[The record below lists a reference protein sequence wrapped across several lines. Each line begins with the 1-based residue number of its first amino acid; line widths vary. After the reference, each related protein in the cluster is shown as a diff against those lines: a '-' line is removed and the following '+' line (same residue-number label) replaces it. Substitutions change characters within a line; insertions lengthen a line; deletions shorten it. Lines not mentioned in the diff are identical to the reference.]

1 MIFTIREVKMSKF
14 TRTQMLDPHIQRAY
28 TDYLS
33 HYSQGRDKLV
43 TNNVALNPSTL
54 LDFRLEQV
62 YKLCGDTA
70 NHGKVKQMYKPL
82 LDEAVENDYDSTKID
97 ELFIKSLYLL
107 DNDLDN
113 YFKQAMS
120 EIDVIIQASV

>member
-1 MIFTIREVKMSKF
+1 M
-14 TRTQMLDPHIQRAY
+14 DPHIRRVY
-28 TDYLS
+28 NDYQS
-33 HYSQGRDKLV
+33 YINPHREQISYY
-43 TNNVALNPSTL
+43 NVLINPDTL

-62 YKLCGDTA
+62 YELCGDTA
-70 NHGKVKQMYKPL
+70 NYGKVKHMYKPL
-82 LDEAVENDYDSTKID
+82 LDEAIENNYNSVKID

-113 YFKQAMS
+113 YFKQTMS

>member
-1 MIFTIREVKMSKF
+1 MSNF

-43 TNNVALNPSTL
+43 SNKVSMNPSTL
-54 LDFRLEQV
+54 LDFRMEQV

-70 NHGKVKQMYKPL
+70 NY
-82 LDEAVENDYDSTKID
+82 

-113 YFKQAMS
+113 YFKQTMS

>member
-1 MIFTIREVKMSKF
+1 MSALKIYKNIKA
-14 TRTQMLDPHIQRAY
+14 MDPHIRRVY
-28 TDYLS
+28 NDYQSYINPHREQLS
-33 HYSQGRDKLV
+33 YY
-43 TNNVALNPSTL
+43 NVLINSDTL

-62 YKLCGDTA
+62 YELCGDTA
-70 NHGKVKQMYKPL
+70 NYGKVKHMYKPL
-82 LDEAVENDYDSTKID
+82 LDEAIENDYDSTKID

-113 YFKQAMS
+113 HFKQTLS

>member
-1 MIFTIREVKMSKF
+1 MFMIRKVKMSNF

-43 TNNVALNPSTL
+43 SNKVSMNPSTL
-54 LDFRLEQV
+54 LDFRMEQV

-70 NHGKVKQMYKPL
+70 NYGKVKQMYKPL
-82 LDEAVENDYDSTKID
+82 LDEAIENDYDSTKID

-113 YFKQAMS
+113 YFKQTMS